1 MKKYLLLSFPSL
13 VLVAA
18 TLGFAAVTPQLGY
31 GQDASDSDSKVEV
44 EVEKNIVMATVAGAK
59 VRNGADKNSTAVFSC
74 EVGQILHV
82 AGKRR
87 GIGFLPVEAP
97 GGFPVWVHG
106 GNLKPTDTEGILEI
120 TADAVNQRPLASS
133 GAESYPLSQRLHRGD
148 RVRVIERQDA
158 TKALSLDW
166 VRIWSAP
173 GSTGWILE
181 TEVKSVTDGP
191 NAAWDKAMA
200 QLGTRTTLKTA
211 ETEGG
216 AGKPVNGIGAKGTP
230 SSAALEGA
238 KQTQAETM
246 FDQAEVMLATERIK
260 PTPDFAAVRSAFE
273 AVVALDAG
281 ARWKRDAESGL
292 KIVAALEEA
301 VALKSDLEAEKIRR
315 QEDLLER
322 QRRAWEES
330 RQRDPMIGKF
340 DARGVL
346 ERRSRSGEPHR
357 YILRWGPEEVCE
369 VRCASG
375 KYDLDIFAGYEI
387 GLKGLLEY
395 AKPGALLEERPVL
408 EVGKIE
414 VISKR

>member
-1 MKKYLLLSFPSL
+1 MKKHLLQSLPSL
-13 VLVAA
+13 VLAA
-18 TLGFAAVTPQLGY
+18 AALGFTGVIAQPAL
-31 GQDASDSDSKVEV
+31 GQDSGDPKAEAMA
-44 EVEKNIVMATVAGAK
+44 EMNIVRTTAKNAK
-59 VRNGADKNSTAVFSC
+59 VLNVADKNGTALVTC

-82 AGKRR
+82 AGERR
-87 GIGFLPVEAP
+87 GVGYLPVEAP

-106 GNLKPTDTEGILEI
+106 RNLKVTDTEGVLEI
-120 TADAVNQRPLASS
+120 TANAVNQRPLASS
-133 GAESYPLSQRLHRGD
+133 GAESYPLSLRLHRGD
-148 RVRVIERQDA
+148 LVRVIERQDA
-158 TKALSLDW
+158 TKELAVDW
-166 VRIWSAP
+166 IRIWSAP

-181 TEVKSVTDGP
+181 TEVETVTENP
-191 NAAWDKAMA
+191 NAVWDKAMSE
-200 QLGTRTTLKTA
+200 LGLRTTLKSPEIEIAT
-211 ETEGG
+211 
-216 AGKPVNGIGAKGTP
+216 GKPATGTGAP
-230 SSAALEGA
+230 AAPGNKEVQAA
-238 KQTQAETM
+238 KM
-246 FDQAEVMLATERIK
+246 FDQAEALLATERIK
-260 PTPDFAAVRSAFE
+260 PTPDFGAVRVAFE

-281 ARWKRDAESGL
+281 ERWKRDAESGL
-292 KIVAALEEA
+292 KVVSALEEA
-301 VALKSDLEAEKIRR
+301 VALKSDLEAEKVRR

-357 YILRWGPEEVCE
+357 YILRWGPDEVCE

-414 VISKR
+414 VLSKR

>member
-1 MKKYLLLSFPSL
+1 MKKHLLLTLPSL
-13 VLVAA
+13 VFAA
-18 TLGFAAVTPQLGY
+18 GALGFTAVSAQPALS
-31 GQDASDSDSKVEV
+31 QDSGDAEAKAKAEM
-44 EVEKNIVMATVAGAK
+44 NIVRTTAK
-59 VRNGADKNSTAVFSC
+59 SANVLNVADKNGTTLVTC

-87 GIGFLPVEAP
+87 GVGYLPVEAP

-106 GNLKPTDTEGILEI
+106 RNLKVTDTKGVLEI
-120 TADAVNQRPLASS
+120 TANAVNQRPLASS
-133 GAESYPLSQRLHRGD
+133 GPESYPLSLRLHRGD
-148 RVRVIERQDA
+148 LVRVIEFRDS
-158 TKALSLDW
+158 TKKLSEDW

-181 TEVKSVTDGP
+181 TEVETVTEKP
-191 NAAWDKAMA
+191 NAAWDKAMSE
-200 QLGTRTTLKTA
+200 LGLRTTLKSPEI
-211 ETEGG
+211 ETNTGQPASNGG
-216 AGKPVNGIGAKGTP
+216 TPDASGAK
-230 SSAALEGA
+230 E
-238 KQTQAETM
+238 KQAEKM
-246 FDQAEVMLATERIK
+246 FDQAEALLATERIK
-260 PTPDFAAVRSAFE
+260 PTPDFGAVRSAFE

-292 KIVAALEEA
+292 QIVSALEEA
-301 VALKSDLEAEKIRR
+301 VALKSDLEAEKVRR

-330 RQRDPMIGKF
+330 RRLDPMIGKF

-357 YILRWGPEEVCE
+357 YILLWGPQEVCE

-375 KYDLDIFAGYEI
+375 KYELDIFAGYEI

>member
-1 MKKYLLLSFPSL
+1 MKKYLLQSLSSL

-18 TLGFAAVTPQLGY
+18 TLGLTAVAPQLGY
-31 GQDASDSDSKVEV
+31 GQDEVDSETTLPM
-44 EVEKNIVMATVAGAK
+44 NIVRTQAVGAK
-59 VRNGADKNSTAVFSC
+59 VLNVADKNGTALMTC
-74 EVGQILHV
+74 EVGQVLHV

-87 GIGFLPVEAP
+87 GVGYLPVEAP

-106 GNLKPTDTEGILEI
+106 RNLKATDTDGVLEI
-120 TADAVNQRPLASS
+120 TANAVNQRPLASS
-133 GAESYPLSQRLHRGD
+133 GAESYPLSLRLHRGD

-158 TKALSLDW
+158 TKELAVDW

-181 TEVKSVTDGP
+181 TEVVSVTDDP
-191 NAAWDKAMA
+191 SAVWDKAMS
-200 QLGTRTTLKTA
+200 QLDMRTTLKVPEAQGTPDKPA
-211 ETEGG
+211 PVSG
-216 AGKPVNGIGAKGTP
+216 AGITNAASGT
-230 SSAALEGA
+230 
-238 KQTQAETM
+238 KQVEAEKM
-246 FDQAEVMLATERIK
+246 FDVAEAMLASERIK
-260 PTPDFAAVRSAFE
+260 ATPDFAAVRSAFE

-292 KIVAALEEA
+292 KIVSALEEA
-301 VALKSDLEAEKIRR
+301 VALKSDLEAEKVRR
-315 QEDLLER
+315 QEELLER
-322 QRRAWEES
+322 QRRAWEKS
-330 RQRDPMIGKF
+330 RERDPMVTKF

-414 VISKR
+414 VLSKR